1 MRAGKI
7 NNDFKEY
14 LTSGGLDAEVRFG
27 EPMKAH
33 TYLGIGGPADIFVVP
48 GSAAALAGLL
58 RAAWESAVQVLPL
71 GGGTNLLVSDG
82 GIEGAVVSVA
92 VLSDVKILE
101 EDGSSATLYAG
112 SGYPLMRLLRFAAER
127 GLKGMEGMAGIPGQV
142 GGAVAGNAGAF
153 GCEMKDVTLRVNVMD
168 REGKAV
174 TLGRDE
180 LGFAYRHAE
189 LPAGAVLLGAELR
202 LEKDD
207 PAEVS
212 KRLEGFLREKK
223 ATQPLGRRSAG
234 CVYKNPPG
242 DFAGR
247 LIEAAGCKGMRAG
260 GIEVS
265 PVHANFFVNT
275 GEGTAAD
282 YMNLMVEVASRV
294 KMHSG
299 VVLVPEIRMVGRC

>member
-1 MRAGKI
+1 MRAGRI
-7 NNDFKEY
+7 NSDFREY
-14 LTSGGLDAEVRFG
+14 LASGELDAEVRFD

-48 GSAAALAGLL
+48 RSAAALGEFLM
-58 RAAWESAVQVLPL
+58 AAWESRTQVLPV

-92 VLSDVKILE
+92 ALSDVKVLE
-101 EDGSSATLYAG
+101 EDRLSATLYAG
-112 SGYPLMRLLRFAAER
+112 SGYPLARLLRFAAEK

-153 GCEMKDVTLRVNVMD
+153 SCEMKDVILRVNVMN

-212 KRLEGFLREKK
+212 KRMEEFLKEKK
-223 ATQPLGRRSAG
+223 SKQPLGRRSAG

-247 LIEAAGCKGMRAG
+247 MIEIAGCKGMRVG

-265 PVHANFFVNT
+265 AVHANFFVNT
-275 GEGTAAD
+275 GEGTATD

-294 KMHSG
+294 RTHSG
-299 VVLVPEIRMVGRC
+299 VVLEPEIRMVGRC

>member
-1 MRAGKI
+1 
-7 NNDFKEY
+7 
-14 LTSGGLDAEVRFG
+14 
-27 EPMKAH
+27 
-33 TYLGIGGPADIFVVP
+33 
-48 GSAAALAGLL
+48 
-58 RAAWESAVQVLPL
+58 
-71 GGGTNLLVSDG
+71 
-82 GIEGAVVSVA
+82 
-92 VLSDVKILE
+92 
-101 EDGSSATLYAG
+101 
-112 SGYPLMRLLRFAAER
+112 
-127 GLKGMEGMAGIPGQV
+127 MEGMAGIPGQV

-153 GCEMKDVTLRVNVMD
+153 SCEMKDVILRVNVMN

-212 KRLEGFLREKK
+212 KRMEEFLKEKK
-223 ATQPLGRRSAG
+223 SKQPLGRRSAG

-247 LIEAAGCKGMRAG
+247 MIEIAGCKGMRVG

-265 PVHANFFVNT
+265 AVHANFFVNT
-275 GEGTAAD
+275 GEGTATD

-294 KMHSG
+294 RTHSG
-299 VVLVPEIRMVGRC
+299 VVLEPEIRMVGRC

>member
-1 MRAGKI
+1 MKAERI
-7 NNDFKEY
+7 NKDFREY
-14 LTSGGLDAEVRFG
+14 LVSDALDAEVRFD

-33 TYLGIGGPADIFVVP
+33 TYLGIGGPADIFVTP
-48 GSAAALAGLL
+48 RSAAALADCL
-58 RAAWESAVQVLPL
+58 RAAWERRVQVLPV

-92 VLSDVKILE
+92 ALSEVKILC
-101 EDGSSATLYAG
+101 EDRDSATVYAG
-112 SGYPLMRLLRFAAER
+112 SGYPLMRLLRFAAEKGLR
-127 GLKGMEGMAGIPGQV
+127 GVEGMAGIPGQV

-153 GCEMKDVTLRVNVMD
+153 GCEMKDVILRATIMD
-168 REGKAV
+168 RKGNAV

-189 LPAGAVLLGAELR
+189 LPAGSVILGAELR

-212 KRLEGFLREKK
+212 KRVEEFLREKK
-223 ATQPLGRRSAG
+223 SAQPLGQRSAG

-247 LIEAAGCKGMRAG
+247 LIEAAGLKGTKAG

-265 PVHANFFVNT
+265 SMHANFFVNT
-275 GEGTAAD
+275 GGGTATD
-282 YMNLMVEVASRV
+282 YMNLMVEVASKV
-294 KMHSG
+294 NMHSG
-299 VVLVPEIRMVGRC
+299 VVLEPEIRMVGRC

>member
-14 LTSGGLDAEVRFG
+14 LASGGLDAEVRFD

-58 RAAWESAVQVLPL
+58 RAAWESTVQVLPL